1 METPIKD
8 ILREKY
14 SIDLDKE
21 DLQELISKQVDQEL
35 LKRVDKPDRQKLNL
49 DDYFKDLQQSLV
61 GMKERLSNAFT
72 SDFIMQQ
79 VNGVKNF
86 FNDHAINP
94 ETIKNNIKDLVT
106 WNKESATVE
115 NLTSTFDIVR
125 DFFSKEQQQV
135 SELSQE
141 QEQSSLSN
149 QFTDLK
155 DMMTNSYETIN
166 RSADIQGLRNYEQVA
181 RLEIINQKLALQ
193 PDVDK
198 AEPNYNIE
206 TISQNI
212 SLNSEE
218 NKGNTIDLYNYLKDA
233 QNVLSYSDPYRADND
248 INKLQL
254 EQFTLQAIQT
264 IEEQISPKELNESR
278 INHLPEANTKPYQ
291 NSVIDSYIKDIN
303 SIEKSLP
310 EQAKLQI
317 QESEKLELDQNNTIK
332 EAYDIQET
340 EVFQTLNEK
349 SEYKDLMQNDND
361 KQVEAELLDVDG
373 DKVIVEVGTEQYA
386 LTLNEED
393 TQKIQNN
400 QDAFTFN
407 FNTDTNEFN
416 YEIDEDAISENTHE
430 VDNEK
435 KAHTPEQ
442 YAEPDPLPPEYI
454 EQAENDE
461 FER

>member
-14 SIDLDKE
+14 SIDLDKKE
-21 DLQELISKQVDQEL
+21 LQELISKQVDQEL

-79 VNGVKNF
+79 VNGVKDF
-86 FNDHAINP
+86 FNDHGINP
-94 ETIKNNIKDLVT
+94 ETIKKNIKDLVT

-115 NLTSTFDIVR
+115 NLISTFDKVR
-125 DFFSKEQQQV
+125 DFFSQEQQQV
-135 SELSQE
+135 SELSQG
-141 QEQSSLSN
+141 QPLLSS

-198 AEPNYNIE
+198 AEPNYNVESIN
-206 TISQNI
+206 QNI
-212 SLNSEE
+212 SLNSDE
-218 NKGNTIDLYNYLKDA
+218 NKVNTIDLYNYLRDA
-233 QNVLSYSDPYRADND
+233 QNILSYSAPYKTDND

-264 IEEQISPKELNESR
+264 IEEQISPKELNKSR
-278 INHLPEANTKPYQ
+278 INHLSEVYTKPYQ

-303 SIEKSLP
+303 SIEKGLP

-317 QESEKLELDQNNTIK
+317 QESKKAELEQNNTIK

-340 EVFQTLNEK
+340 DVFQILNDK
-349 SEYKDLMQNDND
+349 SEYKDLMHNGKD
-361 KQVEAELLDVDG
+361 KQVKAELLDVDR
-373 DKVIVEVGTEQYA
+373 DKVIVEVGIEQYA

-407 FNTDTNEFN
+407 FNTDTKEFD
-416 YEIDEDAISENTHE
+416 YEIDEDAISEHTHE

-435 KAHTPEQ
+435 KSHTPEQ

-454 EQAENDE
+454 EQAENDA

>member
-8 ILREKY
+8 ILKEKY

-61 GMKERLSNAFT
+61 GMKERLSTAFT

-115 NLTSTFDIVR
+115 NLTSTFDKVR

-141 QEQSSLSN
+141 QEQPSLSN

-198 AEPNYNIE
+198 AEPNYNVE
-206 TISQNI
+206 SISQNI
-212 SLNSEE
+212 SLNSDE
-218 NKGNTIDLYNYLKDA
+218 NKENTIDLYNYLKDA

-278 INHLPEANTKPYQ
+278 INHLAEANTKPYQ
-291 NSVIDSYIKDIN
+291 NSAIDSYIKDIN

-317 QESEKLELDQNNTIK
+317 QESEKSELEQNNTIK

-373 DKVIVEVGTEQYA
+373 DRVIVEVGTEQYA

-393 TQKIQNN
+393 MQKIQNN

-435 KAHTPEQ
+435 KSHTPEQ

-454 EQAENDE
+454 EQAEIDD

>member
-1 METPIKD
+1 M
-8 ILREKY
+8 
-14 SIDLDKE
+14 
-21 DLQELISKQVDQEL
+21 
-35 LKRVDKPDRQKLNL
+35 
-49 DDYFKDLQQSLV
+49 
-61 GMKERLSNAFT
+61 
-72 SDFIMQQ
+72 
-79 VNGVKNF
+79 
-86 FNDHAINP
+86 
-94 ETIKNNIKDLVT
+94 
-106 WNKESATVE
+106 
-115 NLTSTFDIVR
+115 
-125 DFFSKEQQQV
+125 
-135 SELSQE
+135 SELSQG
-141 QEQSSLSN
+141 QPLLSS

-198 AEPNYNIE
+198 AEPNYNVESIN
-206 TISQNI
+206 QNI
-212 SLNSEE
+212 SLNSDE
-218 NKGNTIDLYNYLKDA
+218 NKVNTIDLYNYLRDA
-233 QNVLSYSDPYRADND
+233 QNILSYSAPYKIDND

-264 IEEQISPKELNESR
+264 IEEQISPKELNKSR
-278 INHLPEANTKPYQ
+278 INHLSEVYTKPYQ

-303 SIEKSLP
+303 SIEKGLP

-317 QESEKLELDQNNTIK
+317 QESKKAELEQNNTIK

-340 EVFQTLNEK
+340 DVFQILNDK
-349 SEYKDLMQNDND
+349 SEYKDLMHNGKD
-361 KQVEAELLDVDG
+361 KQVKAELLDVDR
-373 DKVIVEVGTEQYA
+373 DKVIVEIGIEQYA

-407 FNTDTNEFN
+407 FNTDTKEFD
-416 YEIDEDAISENTHE
+416 YEIDEDAISEHTHE

-435 KAHTPEQ
+435 KSHTPEQ

-454 EQAENDE
+454 EQAENDA

>member
-14 SIDLDKE
+14 SIDLDKKE
-21 DLQELISKQVDQEL
+21 LQELISKQVDQEL

-79 VNGVKNF
+79 VNGVKDF
-86 FNDHAINP
+86 FNDHGINP
-94 ETIKNNIKDLVT
+94 ETIKKNIKDLVT

-115 NLTSTFDIVR
+115 NLISTFDKVR
-125 DFFSKEQQQV
+125 DFFSQEQQQV
-135 SELSQE
+135 SELSQG
-141 QEQSSLSN
+141 QPLLSS

-198 AEPNYNIE
+198 AEPNYNVESIN
-206 TISQNI
+206 QNI
-212 SLNSEE
+212 SLNSDE
-218 NKGNTIDLYNYLKDA
+218 NKVNTIDLYNYLRDA
-233 QNVLSYSDPYRADND
+233 QNILSYSAPYKTDND

-264 IEEQISPKELNESR
+264 IEEQISPKELNKSR
-278 INHLPEANTKPYQ
+278 INHLSEVYTKPYQ

-303 SIEKSLP
+303 SIEKGLP

-317 QESEKLELDQNNTIK
+317 QESKKAELEQNNTIK

-340 EVFQTLNEK
+340 DVFQILNDK
-349 SEYKDLMQNDND
+349 SEYKDLMHNGKD
-361 KQVEAELLDVDG
+361 KQVKAELLDVDR

-407 FNTDTNEFN
+407 FNTDTKEFD
-416 YEIDEDAISENTHE
+416 YEIDEDAISEHTHE

-435 KAHTPEQ
+435 KSHTPEQ

>member
-8 ILREKY
+8 ILKEKY

-35 LKRVDKPDRQKLNL
+35 LKRLDKPDRQKLNL

-61 GMKERLSNAFT
+61 GIKERLSNAFT

-115 NLTSTFDIVR
+115 NLTSTFDKVR

-135 SELSQE
+135 SALSQE
-141 QEQSSLSN
+141 QKQPSLSN

-198 AEPNYNIE
+198 AEPNYNVE
-206 TISQNI
+206 SISQNI
-212 SLNSEE
+212 SLNSDE

-233 QNVLSYSDPYRADND
+233 QNVLSYSDPYSADND

-278 INHLPEANTKPYQ
+278 INHLAETNTKPYQ

-310 EQAKLQI
+310 EQSKVQI
-317 QESEKLELDQNNTIK
+317 QESEKLELEQNNTIK

-416 YEIDEDAISENTHE
+416 YEIDEDAISENTYE

-435 KAHTPEQ
+435 KSHTPEQ
-442 YAEPDPLPPEYI
+442 YEEPDPLPPEYI